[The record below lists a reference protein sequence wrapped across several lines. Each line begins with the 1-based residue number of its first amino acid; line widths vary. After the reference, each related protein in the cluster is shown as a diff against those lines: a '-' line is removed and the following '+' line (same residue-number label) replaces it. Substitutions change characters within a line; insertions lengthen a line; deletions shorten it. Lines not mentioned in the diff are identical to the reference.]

1 MRFVRFESSL
11 WATTSLMLV
20 DGRRAVLVDPCISSA
35 EVARIAAAAAEAG
48 AEVTHLLITH
58 ADWDHISGIADFPNA
73 RALLSAPEAAR
84 IDDGSATERLAHYAA
99 EAGMPYTG
107 VPRCDGVLIPGQTVE
122 VGGFHVEP
130 ILCPGH
136 TPGGLAF
143 RVRELGLL
151 AVGDHLS
158 PDEFPFAS
166 HSPAAYR
173 ATLAAFIDLLRRDP
187 PEVVAPGHGP
197 LQTADEALT
206 LAEEDLD
213 YLHALRRAAASALAN
228 GGTRSEAIE
237 AAWAV
242 APPREATD
250 DLAAERME
258 NAERQADELIAR
270 PV

>member
-1 MRFVRFESSL
+1 MRFVRFEASL
-11 WATTSLMLV
+11 WATTSLMLTS
-20 DGRRAVLVDPCISSA
+20 GRRAVLIDPCISST

-58 ADWDHISGIADFPNA
+58 ADWDHISGIADFPDA
-73 RALLSAPEAAR
+73 RVLLSAPEAAR
-84 IDDGSATERLAHYAA
+84 IADGSATERLAHLAA
-99 EAGMPYTG
+99 EAGMPFTG
-107 VPRCDGVLIPGQTVE
+107 VPRYDGVLTPGQTVD
-122 VGGFHVEP
+122 VGGFDVEP

-143 RVRELGLL
+143 RVRQLGLL

-173 ATLAAFIDLLRRDP
+173 ATLAAFVDLLRRDP

-197 LQTADEALT
+197 LQTADQALS
-206 LAEEDLD
+206 LAEEDLE
-213 YLHALRRAAASALAN
+213 YLHALRRAATSALA
-228 GGTRSEAIE
+228 GGSARTEAVE
-237 AAWAV
+237 QAWAV
-242 APPREATD
+242 EPPREATE

-258 NAERQADELIAR
+258 NAERQVDELIAR
-270 PV
+270 AV